1 MVLLMVVDELQ
12 QYVTNSIHS
21 NFLLFVQYSTLD
33 REEQHTQESE
43 VVAMN
48 YISSE
53 VAGWAL
59 LILGQVYLLKYKL
72 FRERL
77 DKIGAALTTSM
88 AGLLFAARLA
98 IYLIA

>member
-1 MVLLMVVDELQ
+1 MRLRKKVIPI
-12 QYVTNSIHS
+12 T
-21 NFLLFVQYSTLD
+21 
-33 REEQHTQESE
+33 
-43 VVAMN
+43 
-48 YISSE
+48 YISSGF
-53 VAGWAL
+53 AGWAP

-98 IYLIA
+98 IYIIA